1 VQAGWCDEDLELAKA
16 VAPTFPR
23 LLKLTLVSAVSL
35 STAFAA
41 RTKAQKA
48 AISEFM
54 SMEEEGKQLPNG
66 EFPSDLIDRFEA
78 EASVSCYAQVFNA
91 STKQTFRTRTVTG
104 HAHFLELNEVVNL
117 RVDSPFDTIIL
128 TVRHKLVVPP
138 NKQVAGLRRP
148 NPSPSRVGSAQPT
161 LSPLYGSDPA
171 CELDGLDYSCGG
183 QGLALSGEA
192 QCFALLP
199 LDARFMTGRGCAVH
213 LSKGSGERC
222 LLDKPGRG
230 GGRGG
235 GGGGGGGPFSS
246 SSAAEAEASQG
257 LLELEATWA
266 PLETAPKGLYPG
278 HTPK

>member
-1 VQAGWCDEDLELAKA
+1 MVLGVGANWLA
-16 VAPTFPR
+16 V
-23 LLKLTLVSAVSL
+23 LH
-35 STAFAA
+35 
-41 RTKAQKA
+41 Q
-48 AISEFM
+48 
-54 SMEEEGKQLPNG
+54 
-66 EFPSDLIDRFEA
+66 
-78 EASVSCYAQVFNA
+78 
-91 STKQTFRTRTVTG
+91 
-104 HAHFLELNEVVNL
+104 
-117 RVDSPFDTIIL
+117 
-128 TVRHKLVVPP
+128 VRHKLVVPP

-235 GGGGGGGPFSS
+235 SFRAGERGRCERG
-246 SSAAEAEASQG
+246 AQG
-257 LLELEATWA
+257 
-266 PLETAPKGLYPG
+266 
-278 HTPK
+278 